1 MASRGI
7 ALITGAGQGIGR
19 AIALRLASDGFNLAV
34 NDIVSNARNLT
45 QVVDEIKAVGRVAS
59 AHIADVSM
67 ENEVHNMVE
76 EVVRAHGGLDVV
88 CAQSYVSTV
97 EEWNRMMTVNAQ
109 GTFLCYKY
117 AALQMVSQGRG
128 GRIIGASSVNG
139 KKGSGFTSAYSAAK
153 FAVRGLTQ
161 AAAMEFG
168 SHGITVNAYAPGI
181 IETDMKATGGT
192 PGAYIQNVSAVPK
205 PVTPDDIA
213 GLVSYI
219 ASKESHFVTGAYQL
233 LFISIDGG
241 TYFD

>member
-1 MASRGI
+1 
-7 ALITGAGQGIGR
+7 QGIGR
-19 AIALRLASDGFNLAV
+19 AIALPLASDGFNLAV

-45 QVVDEIKAVGRVAS
+45 QVVDEIKAVGLVAS
-59 AHIADVSM
+59 SHIADVSM

-76 EVVRAHGGLDVV
+76 EVVRAHGGLDVMVANAGV
-88 CAQSYVSTV
+88 CTWGAIFDTTV
-97 EEWNRMMTVNAQ
+97 EEWDRMMTVNAR

-181 IETDMKATGGT
+181 IETDMSSLFLCCFE
-192 PGAYIQNVSAVPK
+192 V
-205 PVTPDDIA
+205 
-213 GLVSYI
+213 
-219 ASKESHFVTGAYQL
+219 AS
-233 LFISIDGG
+233 
-241 TYFD
+241 